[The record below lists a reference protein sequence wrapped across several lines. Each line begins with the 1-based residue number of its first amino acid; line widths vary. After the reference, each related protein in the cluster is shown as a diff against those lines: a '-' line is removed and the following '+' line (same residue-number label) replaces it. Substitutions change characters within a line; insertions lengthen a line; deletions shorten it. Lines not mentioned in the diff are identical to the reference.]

1 MNTNLIGLIISVIYI
16 SLILIIAVIIR
27 KKTKLKDEIIRKLVH
42 ILSTNWWIIMIIYLK
57 DPLFALIGPLFFIF
71 FNSLFIFYPSL
82 GKSFGCT
89 KKERNFGLVY
99 YPFSLVILI
108 LFSYL
113 GKLEIYSATIG
124 VFCMGYGDGF
134 AAIFGTLFGKKKI
147 PLPTGGKT
155 YFGSFV
161 MLIVC
166 FLCCFFI
173 FSFMTDFNMK
183 MIILSSLLVSVA
195 ASLIEVITPLG
206 LDNIS
211 VPLLCALIVGGLI

>member
-1 MNTNLIGLIISVIYI
+1 MDTNLIGLIISIIYI

-27 KKTKLKDEIIRKLVH
+27 KKTKIKDEIIRKIVH
-42 ILSTNWWIIMIIYLK
+42 ILATNWWIIMILYLK
-57 DPLFALIGPLFFIF
+57 DPLFALIGPLIFVF
-71 FNSLFIFYPSL
+71 FNSLFVFYPSL

-89 KKERNFGLVY
+89 KKSRNFGLVY
-99 YPFSLVILI
+99 YPFSFVLLI
-108 LFSYL
+108 IFSYL
-113 GKLEIYSATIG
+113 GNLEIYSATIG

-155 YFGSFV
+155 YLGSLV
-161 MLIVC
+161 MLVVC
-166 FLCCFFI
+166 FLSCYFI
-173 FSFMTDFNMK
+173 FSFMTDLNIK

-195 ASLIEVITPLG
+195 ASLIEVLTPLG

-211 VPLLCALIVGGLI
+211 VPLLCALIVGGLV